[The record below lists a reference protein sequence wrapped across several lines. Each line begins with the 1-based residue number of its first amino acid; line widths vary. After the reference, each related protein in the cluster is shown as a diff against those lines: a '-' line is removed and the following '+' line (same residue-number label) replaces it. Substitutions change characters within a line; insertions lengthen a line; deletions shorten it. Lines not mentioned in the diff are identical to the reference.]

1 MTDQV
6 INCRAAALDQPA
18 FSFFFIDRVK
28 SEPIIEIEYENKSV
42 ERIVTSNLSITQIL
56 DLVQN
61 KAQEMDTAT
70 KLKAAGIDGQK
81 LDSTWG
87 QFDKDPQKTVGTTAF
102 IPRQQ

>member
-1 MTDQV
+1 MT
-6 INCRAAALDQPA
+6 IAAAAVATELLTKLVFPTY
-18 FSFFFIDRVK
+18 FCRVK

-81 LDSTWG
+81 LVSPWMQSAG
-87 QFDKDPQKTVGTTAF
+87 KEQQGVGSTAF